1 MPAPKGNRFWEMR
14 SSHGR
19 SPKFKK
25 PSELWEGA
33 LEYFEW
39 VEDNPLKE
47 DKVFNYQGEIV
58 RTAVNRMRAMT
69 LQGLCVFLDI
79 GTSTLDEYKRKEG
92 FTEVI
97 KRIEE
102 IIYTQKFTG
111 AAADMLNSNIIAR
124 DLGLSD
130 KKEVKQEVTDIE
142 SLNKLTEFL
151 KENGIDPDAIK

>member
-1 MPAPKGNRFWEMR
+1 MPAPKGNKFWEMR

-19 SPKFKK
+19 NPKFNE
-25 PSELWEGA
+25 PSELWNGA
-33 LEYFEW
+33 LEYFTW

-58 RTAVNRMRAMT
+58 RTAVNKMRAMT

-130 KKEVKQEVTDIE
+130 KKEVKQEVTDLE
-142 SLNKLTEFL
+142 SLNKLAEFL
-151 KENGIDPDAIK
+151 KENGIDPDTIK